1 MDEIAV
7 NYIVQKNYDVIK
19 IASCSFNDW
28 SLLEEVVKQD
38 KFIIASTAG
47 ATKLE
52 IDKVYSFLKH
62 KNKSFALLLCWRISN
77 TNSNLH
83 LNQINYLIS
92 NYQNVRIGWSTH
104 EEPNNYDSVKIA
116 ISKGATIFE
125 KHVGVEDARK
135 GYKLNPYSANPEQIE
150 NWLESARQTLEICG
164 PFTNERKT
172 FSEKENQDLR
182 ILHRGAF
189 AKKDLAP
196 GDELKENYFLA
207 MPNIKDQLVAKDLG
221 KFSIYKSKVSVK
233 KGEPLMISDFQLNYD
248 RGNIEDRK
256 FIIKDK
262 IIEMINKENIVL
274 PKNVIAEISHH
285 YGIDNFFKKGA
296 ILFHIIN
303 QEYCK
308 IVIMMFPNQE
318 YPAHYHNLKDETYFI
333 LSGDLT
339 VNYENKKSKLKPG
352 DTITIDKQKIHSFST
367 ENGVVFEEI
376 GTKYIKGDSNYID
389 QSIKSRDR
397 KSYIDLY
404 K

>member
-1 MDEIAV
+1 MYCVGE
-7 NYIVQKNYDVIK
+7 YP
-19 IASCSFNDW
+19 
-28 SLLEEVVKQD
+28 
-38 KFIIASTAG
+38 TP
-47 ATKLE
+47 
-52 IDKVYSFLKH
+52 
-62 KNKSFALLLCWRISN
+62 
-77 TNSNLH
+77 NSNLH

-104 EEPNNYDSVKIA
+104 EEPNNYESVKIA

-182 ILHRGAF
+182 ILHRGAY

-274 PKNVIAEISHH
+274 PK
-285 YGIDNFFKKGA
+285 
-296 ILFHIIN
+296 
-303 QEYCK
+303 
-308 IVIMMFPNQE
+308 M
-318 YPAHYHNLKDETYFI
+318 
-333 LSGDLT
+333 
-339 VNYENKKSKLKPG
+339 
-352 DTITIDKQKIHSFST
+352 
-367 ENGVVFEEI
+367 
-376 GTKYIKGDSNYID
+376 
-389 QSIKSRDR
+389 
-397 KSYIDLY
+397 
-404 K
+404 